1 MNVEAWKTGAC
12 HPAERGPRGWL
23 PAGSRPS
30 GALGGCWAP
39 PALPPGP
46 SGPLPLPRGSA
57 LRLAMQGQA
66 PAAPGAS
73 RPLRHVFCLLSS
85 LSSTAFSS
93 SLGFS

>member
-1 MNVEAWKTGAC
+1 
-12 HPAERGPRGWL
+12 
-23 PAGSRPS
+23 
-30 GALGGCWAP
+30 
-39 PALPPGP
+39 
-46 SGPLPLPRGSA
+46 
-57 LRLAMQGQA
+57 MQGQA